1 MFGADVLD
9 LGIDIDVWPWVWLV
23 VAVVFAV
30 IEISFVGGTF
40 VLLPFAVSAFAA
52 SLLGF
57 SDAPIEAQWAV
68 FVFGGAALFVVAYRW
83 VRRFIQRNDL
93 PVGVGA
99 DRLIGLVGFATADI
113 MPSDVERRGRVTV
126 EGEVWAALAAGTEPI
141 AAGTSIRVVE
151 VVGTRVVVEPM
162 SSPAPP
168 DVDSGGAG
176 TTERSPE

>member
-30 IEISFVGGTF
+30 VEISFVGGTF

-52 SLLGF
+52 ALLGF
-57 SDAPIEAQWAV
+57 SDAPIEVQWAV
-68 FVFGGAALFVVAYRW
+68 FVFGGAALFVVAYHW
-83 VRRFIQRNDL
+83 VRRFIQRHDL

-99 DRLIGLVGFATADI
+99 DRLVGLVGFVTTDI
-113 MPSDVERRGRVTV
+113 SPSDVERRGRVAV
-126 EGEVWAALAAGTEPI
+126 EGEVWAALAAGSEPI

-151 VVGTRVVVEPM
+151 VIGTRVLVE
-162 SSPAPP
+162 AIE
-168 DVDSGGAG
+168 
-176 TTERSPE
+176 TERSPQ